1 MPDYACIIQA
11 GQTPAH
17 KQGELAEGL
26 KRIGRELLGDS
37 ETGTEIAWVTV
48 AEGFGFTA
56 GVPST
61 SSLVVRSVPVGF
73 PDAEREAFM
82 TRVCVLWKEVAGCS
96 TDEIMVT
103 AWDGPLPL

>member
-1 MPDYACIIQA
+1 MPDYACIIQE
-11 GQTPAH
+11 GQTPAR
-17 KQGELAEGL
+17 KQAELAEGL
-26 KRIGRELLGDS
+26 KRIGHELLDDPEAGA
-37 ETGTEIAWVTV
+37 EIAWVSV
-48 AEGFGFTA
+48 PEGFGFTA

-73 PDAEREAFM
+73 ADAEREAFM
-82 TRVCVLWKEVAGCS
+82 ARVCDLWKEVAGCS

>member
-1 MPDYACIIQA
+1 MADYACIIQE
-11 GQTPAH
+11 GQTPAR
-17 KQGELAEGL
+17 KQAELAEGL
-26 KRIGRELLGDS
+26 KQIGRELLGDPES
-37 ETGTEIAWVTV
+37 GAEITWVTIP
-48 AEGFGFTA
+48 EGFGFTA
-56 GVPST
+56 GEPST

-82 TRVCVLWKEVAGCS
+82 TRVCDLWKEVAGCS

>member
-1 MPDYACIIQA
+1 MTGYASIVQED
-11 GQTPAH
+11 QTPASV
-17 KQGELAEGL
+17 QAELGEGL

-37 ETGTEIAWVTV
+37 AAGAEITWVSIP
-48 AEGFGFTA
+48 EGFGFTA

-82 TRVCVLWKEVAGCS
+82 TRVCDLWKEVAGCS

>member
-1 MPDYACIIQA
+1 MPDYTCIIQQ

-17 KQGELAEGL
+17 KQAVLAEGL
-26 KRIGRELLGDS
+26 KRIGRELLGDP
-37 ETGTEIAWVTV
+37 EAGAEIAWVSV
-48 AEGFGFTA
+48 PEGFGFTA

-82 TRVCVLWKEVAGCS
+82 TRVCDLWQQLAGCS

>member
-1 MPDYACIIQA
+1 MPDYACIIQE
-11 GQTPAH
+11 GQTPARR
-17 KQGELAEGL
+17 QGELAEGL

-37 ETGTEIAWVTV
+37 ETGAEVVWVTV
-48 AEGFGFTA
+48 PEGFGFTA
-56 GVPST
+56 GLPST

-82 TRVCVLWKEVAGCS
+82 TRVCDLWREVAGCS

>member
-1 MPDYACIIQA
+1 MPDYVCIIQA
-11 GQTPAH
+11 GQTPAR

-37 ETGTEIAWVTV
+37 ETGTEVAWVTV
-48 AEGFGFTA
+48 PEGFGFTA
-56 GVPST
+56 GRPST

-82 TRVCVLWKEVAGCS
+82 TRVCDLWKEVAGCS